1 MNKKEF
7 IAQVADTTGLAKK
20 DAGAAVDAVLQTITD
35 ELANGGSVQF
45 IGFGAFST
53 VDRAERQGV
62 NPSTGKALTI
72 PSKTAPKFKAGAAL
86 KAAVN

>member
-1 MNKKEF
+1 MNKKQF
-7 IAQVADTTGLAKK
+7 IAQVADTAGLTKK
-20 DAGAAVDAVLQTITD
+20 DSGAAVEATLKTISD

-45 IGFGAFST
+45 IGFGTFST
-53 VDRAERQGV
+53 TVRAEREGR
-62 NPSTGKALTI
+62 NPSTGAKITI

>member
-7 IAQVADTTGLAKK
+7 IAQVADTAGLTKK
-20 DAGAAVDAVLQTITD
+20 YAGAAVEATLKTISD

-53 VDRAERQGV
+53 SIRAERQGV
-62 NPSTGKALTI
+62 NPATGKAITI
-72 PSKTAPKFKAGAAL
+72 KSATVPKFKAGAAL

>member
-7 IAQVADTTGLAKK
+7 IAKVADTAGLTKK
-20 DAGAAVDAVLQTITD
+20 DAGATVEAVLKTITD

-45 IGFGAFST
+45 IGFGTFST
-53 VDRAERQGV
+53 AVRAERQGV
-62 NPSTGKALTI
+62 NPSTSKAITI
-72 PSKTAPKFKAGAAL
+72 PSATVPKFKAGAAL